1 MEFNECTDLKE
12 YYNVKRCTPQYQ
24 LSTIILKNRLNLGYE
39 LEDMAKLLLCD
50 KDTYLELEF
59 GEVTLP
65 INLYNK
71 VIEMQEDIIES
82 VLLN

>member
-1 MEFNECTDLKE
+1 MEFIECTNLRE
-12 YYNVKRCTPQYQ
+12 YYNTKRCTPQYQ

-39 LEDMAKLLLCD
+39 LEDMANLLLCD

-82 VLLN
+82 IILN